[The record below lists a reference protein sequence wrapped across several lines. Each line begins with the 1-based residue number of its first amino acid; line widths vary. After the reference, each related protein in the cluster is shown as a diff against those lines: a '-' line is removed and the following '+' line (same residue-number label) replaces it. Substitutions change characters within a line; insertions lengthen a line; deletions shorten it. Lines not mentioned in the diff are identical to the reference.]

1 MMSEPASQGRTGVPQ
16 PTQEWTPE
24 TGTSSLAPLDR
35 RSVEHQPA
43 SLQPIQAPEIP
54 PQQIISVRRTPP
66 SVGRTHSWEQS
77 RYANA
82 QIDRSLQAAA
92 DTRFAVE
99 KEARCARKQRHS
111 PSKQRLSGHDKQKRF
126 MSQEKTGDPWREAS
140 IFRATFAPL

>member
-1 MMSEPASQGRTGVPQ
+1 MPEAASQGHTGVPP
-16 PTQEWTPE
+16 PTQGWTFE
-24 TGTSSLAPLDR
+24 TGTASLAPLDR
-35 RSVEHQPA
+35 RSVEQQPA
-43 SLQPIQAPEIP
+43 SLQPIQGPETP

-66 SVGRTHSWEQS
+66 TVGGTHRWEQS

-92 DTRFAVE
+92 DTRIAVE
-99 KEARCARKQRHS
+99 KEARCAKKLRNS
-111 PSKQRLSGHDKQKRF
+111 PSNQRLSGHDIQKRF